1 MPNEAVL
8 AEIEFAELIQS
19 VDDGRVATDPFKL
32 PTAYRTDL
40 NTRLVD
46 LKAKDAATLLTEGD
60 RAGASA
66 KVRAALDA
74 LAGHLRDGFNFVRG
88 IGSYAISEPDRLSV
102 FTAYGW
108 EQGEIGNLTD
118 ARIEALANQA
128 ITATPSISDP
138 AWRYPA
144 IEKGDRFNLCEAPF
158 GPFRQIEPVPFFNR
172 ANVNANQSRR
182 AGSGTA
188 QAATAARDLALDKL
202 QTMNDR
208 IRFFY
213 CSASDDED
221 QTPELAKIGKQPRRD
236 RGEAE
241 PEPFP
246 DPAGTASFN
255 AATNEL
261 SVAALPAHA
270 TSLRAFRQPLGGT
283 AELAGTSTTTTVSVL
298 AAGPLT
304 PGVTYEFWLVGHNL
318 RGDGPESNH
327 VTHAVLVGP

>member
-8 AEIEFAELIQS
+8 QEIEISELIQA
-19 VDDGRVATDPFKL
+19 VDDGRAATDRFKL
-32 PTAYRTDL
+32 LAVDRTELDL
-40 NTRLVD
+40 RLAN
-46 LKAKDAATLLTEGD
+46 LKATDAATLLTEGD

-74 LAGHLRDGFNFVRG
+74 LANHLRDGFNFVRG
-88 IGSYAISEPDRLSV
+88 IGSYAISAPDRLAV

-108 EQGEIGNLTD
+108 EQGEIGNLSD

-144 IEKGDRFNLCEAPF
+144 ALLTLITNQLA
-158 GPFRQIEPVPFFNR
+158 I
-172 ANVNANQSRR
+172 VNANQPL
-182 AGSGTA
+182 ATGGTA
-188 QAATAARDLALDKL
+188 QAATAARDLALGKL

-213 CSASDDED
+213 CSPQTLPLPACGERVGVRGRD

-246 DPAGTASFN
+246 DPAGTTAFD
-255 AATNEL
+255 AATSRL
-261 SVAALPAHA
+261 SVPALPLHA
-270 TSLRAFRQPLGGT
+270 TSLRTRKRGRESLTGT
-283 AELAGTSTTTTVSVL
+283 ARRVL
-298 AAGPLT
+298 RIKDSRPL
-304 PGVTYEFWLVGHNL
+304 F
-318 RGDGPESNH
+318 RSNYR
-327 VTHAVLVGP
+327 VAVLQEW

>member
-1 MPNEAVL
+1 ML
-8 AEIEFAELIQS
+8 FRS
-19 VDDGRVATDPFKL
+19 
-32 PTAYRTDL
+32 
-40 NTRLVD
+40 
-46 LKAKDAATLLTEGD
+46 
-60 RAGASA
+60 ASA

-74 LAGHLRDGFNFVRG
+74 LANHLRNGFNFVRG
-88 IGSYAISEPDRLSV
+88 IGSYAISAPGRLSV

-108 EQGEIGNLTD
+108 EQGEIGNLSD

-128 ITATPSISDP
+128 ITATPLISDP
-138 AWRYPA
+138 ALRYLVPSTPSPRLRGEGRGEGSGFPLA
-144 IEKGDRFNLCEAPF
+144 I
-158 GPFRQIEPVPFFNR
+158 
-172 ANVNANQSRR
+172 VNANQSL
-182 AGSGTA
+182 ATGGTA
-188 QAATAARDLALDKL
+188 QAATAARDLAQGKL

-246 DPAGTASFN
+246 DPAGTATFN
-255 AATNEL
+255 AATSTL
-261 SVAALPAHA
+261 SVPALPAHA
-270 TSLRAFRQPLGGT
+270 TSLRAFRKPAGGT

-304 PGVTYEFWLVGHNL
+304 PGVTYEFWLVGHNF

-327 VTHAVLVGP
+327 VTHAVPVGP